1 MTMALLVVA
10 ALVLMIVWFSR
21 QPAAEHS
28 DAAASQAEWVRTV
41 MAQGLKTRA
50 DVVRAFHQLVKQSR
64 AVSDWWTHRSIVKH
78 FSTQTPQLATAISEL
93 AVVYEQARYYP
104 DDVELSP
111 QQLAQ
116 VRTLLESV
124 KIPSKPVAG

>member
-1 MTMALLVVA
+1 MSMALLVFA
-10 ALVLMIVWFSR
+10 ALILLVVWFSR
-21 QPAAEHS
+21 QRVAELS
-28 DAAASQAEWVRTV
+28 DASAAQAEWVRTV
-41 MAQGLKTRA
+41 IAQGLKTRA

-78 FSTQTPQLATAISEL
+78 FNTQTPQLAAAISEL

-104 DDVELSP
+104 EDVELSP

-116 VRTLLESV
+116 VRALLESV
-124 KIPSKPVAG
+124 KIPTTSRA